1 MKKINSNCYASD
13 IVKVQAS
20 FEHWRKTRSK
30 REQIPG
36 KLWQAAIELTEH
48 YKITYISR
56 VLRLNHSD
64 FKKKISSSVST
75 VHQKVEKTSP
85 FIEFPSLPKNRSDN
99 CIIDLK
105 RDDGSSMQIR
115 LQNIETQLPPLIR
128 AFLG

>member
-1 MKKINSNCYASD
+1 MKKADPNCLASD

-20 FEHWRKTRSK
+20 FEHWRKTRCK

-48 YKITYISR
+48 HKITHISR
-56 VLRLNHSD
+56 VLKLNHSD
-64 FKKKISSSVST
+64 FKKKISASASSENDT
-75 VHQKVEKTSP
+75 IEKKSP
-85 FIEFPSLPKNRSDN
+85 FFEFPSFPDNRSDN

-115 LQNIETQLPPLIR
+115 LQTIETELPTLIR